1 MSISNPIA
9 LPESWESEP
18 EESPETQRP
27 VSWVCTVEKYQAQ
40 TAKSP
45 CFKVEGKEQHRG
57 CFLPSTCVVGTPVC
71 SVLLSHAPSLLCLS
85 LSVSLFLS
93 LCLCCTH
100 THTNISDPTACSW
113 NGKTTASFNQ
123 LLLWTALPYTAQKPN
138 NSKLNCTKLLEFVL
152 FAKQRPFHKS

>member
-1 MSISNPIA
+1 MKLGGLCKKSTLGVSISNPIA

-40 TAKSP
+40 TAKSL

-93 LCLCCTH
+93 LCLCYTH
-100 THTNISDPTACSW
+100 THTQISQPLLPVHGMERLQPVLISSFSGQPYPTQLRSL
-113 NGKTTASFNQ
+113 TTQN
-123 LLLWTALPYTAQKPN
+123 
-138 NSKLNCTKLLEFVL
+138 
-152 FAKQRPFHKS
+152 